1 MLLHALYMLFAVT
14 AFVLV
19 GILGCLLALYQI
31 RDRLDEI
38 IKLQEKN
45 KE

>member
-1 MLLHALYMLFAVT
+1 MLYALYMLFAVT

-19 GILGCLLALYQI
+19 AALGCLLALYQI
-31 RDRLDEI
+31 RDRLDVVV
-38 IKLQEKN
+38 KLMEKN